1 MILSDALAVGSCL
14 LMVRSLGVVN
24 LCISRLL
31 VGISCG
37 VSSSVIPTF
46 LVSLAP
52 PQWRGLMG
60 SLHQLFVTVGIGF
73 SFYLGQRL
81 SELAIFGLSNWQ
93 SYLFLPV
100 FYACVRIIL
109 LFFFR

>member
-1 MILSDALAVGSCL
+1 MILSDALVVVSCL
-14 LMVRSLGVVN
+14 LMVRSLGVAN
-24 LCISRLL
+24 LCITRFL

-37 VSSSVIPTF
+37 VSSSVIPPF

-81 SELAIFGLSNWQ
+81 I
-93 SYLFLPV
+93 
-100 FYACVRIIL
+100 
-109 LFFFR
+109 